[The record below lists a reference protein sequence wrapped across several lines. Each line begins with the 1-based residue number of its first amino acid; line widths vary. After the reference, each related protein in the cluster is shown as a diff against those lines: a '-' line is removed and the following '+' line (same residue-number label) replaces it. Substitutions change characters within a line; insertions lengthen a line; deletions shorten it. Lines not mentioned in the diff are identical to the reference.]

1 MKIFLFVLLGTLSAF
16 LIIIFLIYLL
26 LRFTLNK
33 FGFQGKGL
41 FALYQESK
49 RINEVEKQ
57 RIKNISGMTKVI
69 LPVILEDFPEF
80 NENHFYLLVE
90 KSLRNIFLALEKK
103 QQKYLDDEDLNI
115 IKQKLQLQ
123 IEDLK
128 ENHISYKFDDIIFHK
143 HAIKSYKK
151 EKGMVILTISSSLEY
166 YYEEKK
172 GNKIIKQDEYKK
184 QTRYTTKF
192 VYIVDSKQAGFD
204 LNVLGL
210 NCPNCGSP
218 VTKLTDYNCAYCNAV
233 LNIQVANLLKCWKII
248 DYKEDY

>member
-1 MKIFLFVLLGTLSAF
+1 MKTFLFVLLGIISAF
-16 LIIIFLIYLL
+16 LIIILLIYILI
-26 LRFTLNK
+26 RTALNK

-41 FALYQESK
+41 MDLYKESK
-49 RINEVEKQ
+49 QINEEEKQ
-57 RIKNISGMTKVI
+57 RVKNISGMTKVI
-69 LPVILEDFPEF
+69 LPVIIKDFPDF
-80 NENHFYLLVE
+80 NEVHFYLLVE

-103 QQKYLDDEDLNI
+103 EQKYLEDEDLNI

-128 ENHISYKFDDIIFHK
+128 ENHISYKYDDIVFHK

-151 EKGMVILTISSSLEY
+151 EKGMVILTISTSLEY

-172 GNKIIKQDEYKK
+172 GSKVIKQDEYKK

-192 VYIVDSKQAGFD
+192 VYIVDNELAGFD

-218 VTKLTDYNCAYCNAV
+218 VTKLTSYNCAYCNAV